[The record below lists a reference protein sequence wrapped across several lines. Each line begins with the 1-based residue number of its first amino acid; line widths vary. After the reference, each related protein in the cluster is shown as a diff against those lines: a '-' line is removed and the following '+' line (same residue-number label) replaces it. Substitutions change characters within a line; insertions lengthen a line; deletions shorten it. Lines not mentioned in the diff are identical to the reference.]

1 MSELAGVMWS
11 NGVNLTEKPRK
22 ASQKSNKDA
31 TARRDRCPRVGESF
45 IKRRKGK
52 EKKRRKK
59 KEEMM
64 RINGSRWTTR
74 CGTNYMMIKE
84 ERKKE
89 RKRERK
95 KER

>member
-1 MSELAGVMWS
+1 MKPSRGGESASWTGVVVVSELAGVMWS

-52 EKKRRKK
+52 EKKRKK
-59 KEEMM
+59 KRRDDE
-64 RINGSRWTTR
+64 N
-74 CGTNYMMIKE
+74 
-84 ERKKE
+84 
-89 RKRERK
+89 KRQQMDD
-95 KER
+95 